1 MTRIPD
7 AVAVASLD
15 THRLIVTV
23 PNEGPADVACNLP
36 RPVAANILRQLAAS
50 IEGPAGHCDTALAT
64 AAPCPIHD
72 APASLSEAMLAAGAG
87 AAEAFARG
95 VASAQ
100 RPAGLDDLL
109 AAVTSQLPDE
119 EQQAPA
125 DWVAEVREALA
136 FNEGAQHPA
145 VITLRDIL
153 LDDAPRTPEQTLNAA
168 LVILA
173 AHTRELSA
181 LAGRDADE
189 YRAEH
194 GVNRGTRGL
203 ITGMAHTRK
212 LLDRHATGLDAQA
225 TA

>member
-15 THRLIVTV
+15 THRLIVAV

-72 APASLSEAMLAAGAG
+72 AP
-87 AAEAFARG
+87 
-95 VASAQ
+95 VP
-100 RPAGLDDLL
+100 RPAGLDALL
-109 AAVTSQLPDE
+109 AAVADQLPDE
-119 EQQAPA
+119 EQQAPTN
-125 DWVAEVREALA
+125 WVDDVRGALA
-136 FNEGAQHPA
+136 FNEGEQHPA
-145 VITLRDIL
+145 VITLRDVL
-153 LDDAPRTPEQTLNAA
+153 LDDAPRTPEQALAAA

-212 LLDRHATGLDAQA
+212 LLDRHAIGLDAQA
-225 TA
+225 TQ

>member
-15 THRLIVTV
+15 THRLIVAV

-72 APASLSEAMLAAGAG
+72 AP
-87 AAEAFARG
+87 
-95 VASAQ
+95 VP
-100 RPAGLDDLL
+100 RPAGLDALL
-109 AAVTSQLPDE
+109 AAVADQLPDE
-119 EQQAPA
+119 EQQAPTN
-125 DWVAEVREALA
+125 WVDDVRGALA
-136 FNEGAQHPA
+136 FNEGEQHPA
-145 VITLRDIL
+145 VITLRDVL
-153 LDDAPRTPEQTLNAA
+153 LDDAPRTPEQALAAA

-181 LAGRDADE
+181 LAQRDADE
-189 YRAEH
+189 YRDEH

-212 LLDRHATGLDAQA
+212 LLDRHAIGLDAQA
-225 TA
+225 TQ